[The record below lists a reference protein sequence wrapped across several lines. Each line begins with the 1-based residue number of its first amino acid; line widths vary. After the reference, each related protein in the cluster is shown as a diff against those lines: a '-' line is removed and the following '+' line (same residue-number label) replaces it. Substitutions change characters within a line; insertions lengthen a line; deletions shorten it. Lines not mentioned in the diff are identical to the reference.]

1 MIPGEIIIILF
12 AVLNATVSEQQVPI
26 EVEVTPVETPATAT
40 PVAATTNTGF
50 DSAAITG
57 IIAAIGGL
65 LVAWKKGQSNDN
77 AIADTITN
85 IKESL
90 KQTDKGAAETAA
102 IVSKIA
108 EQTKAPEAPAAQQN
122 ANAWNK
128 DVKAYYENFK
138 PAGPEDMNLNKTKA
152 KLAVVNKES
161 IPNPPESES

>member
-1 MIPGEIIIILF
+1 MFIVIELFTLF
-12 AVLNATVSEQQVPI
+12 AVLNATISNQEVPI
-26 EVEVTPVETPATAT
+26 EVAVSPVPTEGKATA
-40 PVAATTNTGF
+40 AAAATNTGF
-50 DSAAITG
+50 DAAAITG

-65 LVAWKKGQSNDN
+65 LVAWRKGQSNDN

-161 IPNPPESES
+161 IPNPPESE

>member
-1 MIPGEIIIILF
+1 MILELFTLF
-12 AVLNATVSEQQVPI
+12 AVLNATISNQEVPI
-26 EVEVTPVETPATAT
+26 EVAVSPVPTEGTAIPA
-40 PVAATTNTGF
+40 AAAATNTGF
-50 DSAAITG
+50 DAAAITG

-65 LVAWKKGQSNDN
+65 LVAWRKGQSNDN

>member
-1 MIPGEIIIILF
+1 MILELLTIF
-12 AVLNATVSEQQVPI
+12 AVLNATISNQEVPI
-26 EVEVTPVETPATAT
+26 DVVVTPVPTETPAA
-40 PVAATTNTGF
+40 PAATTPAF
-50 DSAAITG
+50 DAAAITG

-65 LVAWKKGQSNDN
+65 LVAWRKGQSNDN

-152 KLAVVNKES
+152 KLAVVNKETQPVDS
-161 IPNPPESES
+161 A

>member
-50 DSAAITG
+50 DAAAITG

-108 EQTKAPEAPAAQQN
+108 EQTAAPEAQAAAEN
-122 ANAWNK
+122 ARGWNQ
-128 DVKAYYENFK
+128 DVKAYYENFR
-138 PAGPEDMNLNKTKA
+138 PAGPDDMNLNKTKA
-152 KLAVVNKES
+152 KLAVVNKETT
-161 IPNPPESES
+161 PVDLDGE

>member
-1 MIPGEIIIILF
+1 MILELLTLF
-12 AVLNATVSEQQVPI
+12 AVLNATISNQEVPI
-26 EVEVTPVETPATAT
+26 DVVVTPVPTEGTAT
-40 PVAATTNTGF
+40 PAAATNTGF
-50 DSAAITG
+50 DAAAITG

-65 LVAWKKGQSNDN
+65 LVAWRKGQSNDN

-161 IPNPPESES
+161 IPNPPESDGT